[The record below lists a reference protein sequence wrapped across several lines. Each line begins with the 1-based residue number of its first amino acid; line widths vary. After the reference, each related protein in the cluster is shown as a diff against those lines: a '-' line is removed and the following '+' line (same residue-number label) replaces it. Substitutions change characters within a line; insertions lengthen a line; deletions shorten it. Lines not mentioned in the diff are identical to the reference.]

1 MTANFT
7 LLIIPAVILVAPI
20 VLTIASKQQKSSKQK
35 LRIVFQI
42 SLTIILALSFL
53 NWETQSPGGRN
64 AFMLATSFQ
73 NIFLWLF
80 LTITFLGI
88 ILLSFKKYLF
98 DLLATVASVISTF
111 LFFAAAITIS
121 NAIGRSIVSPALI
134 TSAMIVLINN
144 VLGLALVNRDSNLLA
159 KYPFSQ
165 EAVKYAQK
173 HKIKQT
179 KFQILLTWVAFGAVI
194 AFMAIMLK
202 STL

>member
-7 LLIIPAVILVAPI
+7 LLIIPVVILVAPI
-20 VLTIASKQQKSSKQK
+20 ILTVASKQQKSAKQK
-35 LRIVFQI
+35 LRIVFQV

-80 LTITFLGI
+80 LASTFLQI
-88 ILLSFKKYLF
+88 ALLSFKKYQF
-98 DLLATVASVISTF
+98 DLMATVAGLVSTF

-121 NAIGRSIVSPALI
+121 NTLGRSIVSPALI
-134 TSAMIVLINN
+134 TTAMIVIVNN

-179 KFQILLTWVAFGAVI
+179 KFQMLLTWLVFGAVI
-194 AFMAIMLK
+194 TFMAIMLK